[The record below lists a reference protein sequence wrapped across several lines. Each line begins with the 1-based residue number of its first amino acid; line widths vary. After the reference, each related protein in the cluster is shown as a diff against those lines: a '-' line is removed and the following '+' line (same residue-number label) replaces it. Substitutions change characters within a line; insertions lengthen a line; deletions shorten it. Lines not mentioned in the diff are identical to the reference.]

1 MGEQRKK
8 GHEVSLLWPG
18 QMGFFIKQTT
28 VKFRGIR
35 DINGANIN
43 SFEVINP
50 LPVPYD
56 EGIADIQKFT
66 EVGNKEIYK
75 AFLNE
80 YKPDVIHVHTF
91 MGLHKNFMTAAKEM
105 GIRTVFST
113 HDFFPVCPKVTLF
126 KNGDVCK
133 CADSFVEC
141 GKCNSSALSINKIRL
156 LQSPLYRALKDS
168 GPVRKLRKRHRDN
181 FFDNVNDAV
190 PGDTVDAGKGTDLK
204 SSDEKTGRYRELRKY
219 YSEMLDL
226 FDFIHFNSSLTERVY
241 RKYFGELKGA
251 VIHISHGDI
260 RDCRKK
266 KSFPGDLIRMRYLG
280 NYSGAKGFFYLR
292 NALDRLWEIRRDF
305 SLDVHF
311 ESPEPRE
318 YIRTNKRYTYDEL
331 EKIFDNTDVLIVP
344 SLWYETFGYTV
355 LEALSYGVPVILTDR
370 VGAGDIVPEGSGIIV
385 DASDKDSLFRALGA
399 INSKVLSEC
408 NEAILNSW
416 KIITMEEVADLLEE
430 HYKDNGCQV

>member
-1 MGEQRKK
+1 MREQRKK

-28 VKFRGIR
+28 VKFRGIN
-35 DINGANIN
+35 DINGAKIK

-66 EVGNKEIYK
+66 EAGNKEIYK
-75 AFLNE
+75 AFMNE

-133 CADSFVEC
+133 CADSFEEC

-156 LQSPLYRALKDS
+156 LQSPMYRALKES
-168 GPVRKLRKRHRDN
+168 WPVKKLRKRHRDA
-181 FFDNVNDAV
+181 FFDNLNDAV
-190 PGDTVDAGKGTDLK
+190 SGDTVDVGNGTALK
-204 SSDEKTGRYRELRKY
+204 SSDEKIGRYRELRKY

-241 RKYFGELKGA
+241 SKYFGELKGA

-266 KSFPGDLIRMRYLG
+266 KSFQGDLIRMRYLG

-292 NALDRLWEIRRDF
+292 NTLDRLWEIRRDF
-305 SLDVHF
+305 RLDVHF
-311 ESPEPRE
+311 EPPEPRE

-331 EKIFDNTDVLIVP
+331 GEIFDDTDVLIVP

-355 LEALSYGVPVILTDR
+355 LEALSYGVPVIITDR
-370 VGAGDIVPEGSGIIV
+370 VGAGEIMAEGAGIIADV
-385 DASDKDSLFRALGA
+385 SDKDSLFNILKGLNRKMLA
-399 INSKVLSEC
+399 EC
-408 NEAILNSW
+408 NKVIFSSQS
-416 KIITMEEVADLLEE
+416 IITMGDFADYIKEK
-430 HYKDNGCQV
+430 Y

>member
-1 MGEQRKK
+1 
-8 GHEVSLLWPG
+8 
-18 QMGFFIKQTT
+18 MGFFIKQTT
-28 VKFRGIR
+28 VKLRGIN
-35 DINGANIN
+35 DINGAKIK

-56 EGIADIQKFT
+56 EGIAEIQKFT

-156 LQSPLYRALKDS
+156 LQSPLYRALKES
-168 GPVRKLRKRHRDN
+168 GPVKKLRKRHRDA
-181 FFDNVNDAV
+181 FFDNLNDAV
-190 PGDTVDAGKGTDLK
+190 SGDTVDAGNGTDLK
-204 SSDEKTGRYRELRKY
+204 SSDEKIGRYRELRKY

-292 NALDRLWEIRRDF
+292 DTLDRLWEIRRDF
-305 SLDVHF
+305 RLDVHF
-311 ESPEPRE
+311 EPPGPRE

-331 EKIFDNTDVLIVP
+331 GEIFDDTDVLIVP

-355 LEALSYGVPVILTDR
+355 LEALSFGVPVIITDR
-370 VGAGDIVPEGSGIIV
+370 VGSGDVLADGAGIIV
-385 DASDKDSLFRALGA
+385 DTSDGDSLF
-399 INSKVLSEC
+399 KVLSDLNKEKLSAC
-408 NEAILNSW
+408 NEAIIESQR
-416 KIITMEEVADLLEE
+416 ITMIEEVSKKMEDI
-430 HYKDNGCQV
+430 YKAENA